1 MPAATCPHVYI
12 QLGHMIA
19 APQSLAATSNAGDD
33 QPSLESAPSPEGEGE
48 RESNNMLSEGNRVQ
62 DQRWGFRV

>member
-1 MPAATCPHVYI
+1 
-12 QLGHMIA
+12 MIA